1 MSTPHACWVI
11 LVGDVPTSFRAKM
24 REDLVP
30 TFKQLLRTQPDVKLR
45 WFERGKVWESPDAA
59 RAASLLAA
67 AKAKERKP
75 RRDPSLGPPR
85 GKDWRPGG
93 EHKDPKARYEMTRD
107 QKRAKFK
114 RELIRGNS
122 DGSDSAERPSKPQSR
137 RPANDPFAK

>member
-1 MSTPHACWVI
+1 MATPHACWVI

-30 TFKQLLRTQPDVKLR
+30 TFKQLSRTQPDVKLR

-59 RAASLLAA
+59 RAAVLLAA
-67 AKAKERKP
+67 TAAREKRQ

-93 EHKDPKARYEMTRD
+93 EHKDPRARYEMTRD

-114 RELIRGNS
+114 RNQRTDAPGTDRAPE
-122 DGSDSAERPSKPQSR
+122 SKPASK
-137 RPANDPFAK
+137 RPPDDPFSK